1 MLGGGLLSGNGLGFL
16 GLLGLLDLLEATLF
30 ALRIQAQASRVDG
43 GQVVQAGAL
52 CFDDGG
58 AGTRLANLLSREVF
72 LGGSVTVGVVDVGG
86 SRAFLRGALRTDG
99 AQVLFKLG
107 ASILGGVG

>member
-1 MLGGGLLSGNGLGFL
+1 MLGGGLLSGNGLGI
-16 GLLGLLDLLEATLF
+16 LGLLDLLEATLF
-30 ALRIQAQASRVDG
+30 ALRIQAQAGRVDG

-52 CFDDGG
+52 CLDDGG
-58 AGTRLANLLSREVF
+58 AGARLANLLNREVF

-86 SRAFLRGALRTDG
+86 SGAFLLGALRTDG

>member
-1 MLGGGLLSGNGLGFL
+1 MFTTIEIAEVTGGKL
-16 GLLGLLDLLEATLF
+16 
-30 ALRIQAQASRVDG
+30 
-43 GQVVQAGAL
+43 
-52 CFDDGG
+52 
-58 AGTRLANLLSREVF
+58 

-86 SRAFLRGALRTDG
+86 SRAFLRGTLRTDG